1 MLNVFGFNRNLRN
14 LKRTRTIFAVMGK
27 YGLSHLLDALHI
39 SDYLLAAKIMLGRRR
54 GQEIERLSPQV
65 RLRLAL
71 EELGPTFIKLGQ
83 LLSTRPD
90 LIPVDYAEELGKLQD
105 QVTPIPFAPLAAQIE
120 SSLQQPLS
128 ALYAFIDETPL
139 AAGSIAQVHR
149 ARLHSGEAVVVKVR
163 RPGIER
169 IIETDLDILAG
180 LAAMIEKHD
189 PTLAHYELSGVVREL
204 RRVLRNEINL
214 IHEGQII
221 KRFATYFAKDQTVRL
236 PLVYVELTAE
246 TVLTLEYIDGI
257 KVSDREVLRQKGYS
271 PEQIAHNGAVFFLKQ
286 VLDFGIFHGDPH
298 PGNFFILDGGIICM
312 LDFGMV
318 GHLSEEVRDYLVDL
332 LLAVLGRDPD
342 RIVNLLA
349 DSGDL
354 PDEVNLPNLRH
365 DLAFFID
372 NYYDIPL
379 HEINTGR
386 ILNEFFEILS
396 LYRIRFSPDLMLLA
410 KALVTIE
417 GVGRKLDPAFNMIVH
432 LKPFM
437 DKIVREK
444 IGPAHISK
452 EASRIFLSFAT
463 LFKNL
468 PRDLQAFINRLN
480 HNRFKIDL
488 EHRGLD
494 RLINDLDRSS
504 NRLSFSMLIAALI
517 IGSSLIMQTEKGP
530 LLFGFPALGFIGY
543 SIAGFLGLWLA
554 IAILRS
560 GRL

>member
-14 LKRTRTIFAVMGK
+14 LKRTRTIFAVMAK
-27 YGLSHLLDALHI
+27 YGLSHLLDALHV
-39 SDYLLAAKIMLGRRR
+39 SDYLLAAKVMLGRRR

-90 LIPVDYAEELGKLQD
+90 LIPTDYAEELGKLQD
-105 QVTPIPFAPLAAQIE
+105 QVTPIPFAPIAAQIE

-128 ALYAFIDETPL
+128 VLYAFIDEIPL

-149 ARLHSGEAVVVKVR
+149 ARLHSGEEVVVKVR
-163 RPGIER
+163 RPGIEG
-169 IIETDLDILAG
+169 IIETDLDILAS

-214 IHEGQII
+214 THEGQII
-221 KRFATYFAKDQTVRL
+221 KRFATFFAKDQTVRL
-236 PLVYVELTAE
+236 PVIYADLTAE

-257 KVSDREVLRQKGYS
+257 KVSDREALIRKGYS
-271 PEQIAHNGAVFFLKQ
+271 PERIAHNGAVFFLKQ

-298 PGNFFILDGGIICM
+298 PGNFFILADGIICM

-318 GHLSEEVRDYLVDL
+318 GHLSDEVRDYLVDL
-332 LLAVLGRDPD
+332 LLAILGRDPD
-342 RIVNLLA
+342 RIINLLSC
-349 DSGDL
+349 SGDL

-386 ILNEFFEILS
+386 LLNEFFEILS

-417 GVGRKLDPAFNMIVH
+417 GVGRKLDPDFNMVVH

-437 DKIVREK
+437 DKIVRAK
-444 IGPAHISK
+444 VGPAYIGK
-452 EASRIFLSFAT
+452 EASRIVLSFAT

-504 NRLSFSMLIAALI
+504 NRLSFSLLIAALI

-554 IAILRS
+554 VAILRS

>member
-14 LKRTRTIFAVMGK
+14 LKRTRTIFAVMAK
-27 YGLSHLLDALHI
+27 YGLNHLLDALHV
-39 SDYLLAAKIMLGRRR
+39 SDYLLAAKVMLGRRR
-54 GQEIERLSPQV
+54 GQEIERLSPEL

-90 LIPVDYAEELGKLQD
+90 LIPPDYAEELGKLQD
-105 QVTPIPFAPLAAQIE
+105 QVTPIPFAPIATQIE
-120 SSLQQPLS
+120 SALQQPLS
-128 ALYAFIDETPL
+128 ALYAFIDEIPL

-149 ARLHSGEAVVVKVR
+149 ARLHSGEEVVVKVR
-163 RPGIER
+163 RPDIEGM
-169 IIETDLDILAG
+169 IETDLNILAG

-214 IHEGQII
+214 THEGQII
-221 KRFATYFAKDQTVRL
+221 KRFAKYFAQDRTVRL
-236 PLVYVELTAE
+236 PLVYAELTAE

-257 KVSDREVLRQKGYS
+257 KVSNREALIRKGYN

-298 PGNFFILDGGIICM
+298 PGNFFILADGIICM

-349 DSGDL
+349 GSGDL

-386 ILNEFFEILS
+386 LLNEFFEILS

-417 GVGRKLDPAFNMIVH
+417 GVGRKLDPDFNMIVH

-444 IGPAHISK
+444 VGPAHIGK
-452 EASRIFLSFAT
+452 EASRVLFSFAT

-468 PRDLQAFINRLN
+468 PRDLQTFINRLN

-504 NRLSFSMLIAALI
+504 NRLSFSLLIAALI

-530 LLFGFPALGFIGY
+530 QLFGFPALGFIGY

>member
-1 MLNVFGFNRNLRN
+1 MLNLFGFNRNLRN
-14 LKRTRTIFAVMGK
+14 LKRTRTIFAVMAK
-27 YGLSHLLDALHI
+27 YGLSHLLDSLHL
-39 SDYLLAAKIMLGRRR
+39 SDYLLAAKVVLGQAR
-54 GQEIERLSPQV
+54 GQEIERLRMQV

-90 LIPVDYAEELGKLQD
+90 LIPPDYAEELGKLQD
-105 QVTPIPFAPLAAQIE
+105 QVTPIPFAPIAVQIE
-120 SSLQQPLS
+120 GALQQPLS
-128 ALYAFIDETPL
+128 TLYAFIDETPL

-149 ARLHSGEAVVVKVR
+149 AKLHDNAAVVVKVR
-163 RPGIER
+163 RPGIEK

-189 PTLAHYELSGVVREL
+189 PALAHYELSGVVREL

-214 IHEGQII
+214 THEGQII
-221 KRFATYFAKDQTVRL
+221 KRFATYFAKDPTVRL
-236 PLVYVELTAE
+236 PVVYSDLTAE
-246 TVLTLEYIDGI
+246 TILTLEYIDGT
-257 KVSDREVLRQKGYS
+257 KVSDRDALINQGLS
-271 PEQIAHNGAVFFLKQ
+271 PEQIAHNGATFFLKQ

-298 PGNFFILDGGIICM
+298 PGNFFILNDGVICM

-342 RIVNLLA
+342 RIIHLLA
-349 DSGDL
+349 GAGDL
-354 PDEVNLPNLRH
+354 PDEVSLPNLRH

-386 ILNEFFEILS
+386 LLDEFFEILS
-396 LYRIRFSPDLMLLA
+396 LYRIRFAPDLMLLA

-417 GVGRKLDPAFNMIVH
+417 GIGRKLDPNFNMIVH

-437 DKIVREK
+437 EKIVREK
-444 IGPAHISK
+444 AGPAHIGR
-452 EASRIFLSFAT
+452 EASRTLLSFAS
-463 LFKNL
+463 LFRNL
-468 PRDLQAFINRLN
+468 PRDLQTLINRIN

-543 SIAGFLGLWLA
+543 SIAGILGLWLA

>member
-14 LKRTRTIFAVMGK
+14 LKRTRTIFAVLAK
-27 YGLSHLLDALHI
+27 YGLGQLLDALHV
-39 SDYLLAAKIMLGRRR
+39 SDYLLAAKVMLGRRR
-54 GQEIERLSPQV
+54 GQEIERLSPPE

-90 LIPVDYAEELGKLQD
+90 LVPAEYAEELGKLQD
-105 QVTPIPFAPLAAQIE
+105 QVTPLPFAPIARQIE
-120 SSLQQPLS
+120 SALKRPLHE
-128 ALYAFIDETPL
+128 LYAFIDELPL

-149 ARLHSGEAVVVKVR
+149 ATLHSGEAVAVKVR
-163 RPGIER
+163 RPGIEG

-189 PTLAHYELSGVVREL
+189 PTLAHYDPCGVVREL

-214 IHEGQII
+214 NREGHII
-221 KRFATYFAKDQTVRL
+221 KRFATYFAQDLTVRL
-236 PLVYVELTAE
+236 PLVYVEYTAE
-246 TVLTLEYIDGI
+246 TVLTLEFIDGI
-257 KVSDREVLRQKGYS
+257 KVSDRENLINNGYS
-271 PEQIAHNGAVFFLKQ
+271 PQQIAHNGAEFFLKQ

-298 PGNFFILDGGIICM
+298 PGNFFILKGGTICM

-318 GHLSEEVRDYLVDL
+318 GHLSVEVRDHLVDL
-332 LLAVLGRDPD
+332 LLAILGRDPD
-342 RIVNLLA
+342 QIVSLLA
-349 DSGDL
+349 GWGDL
-354 PDEVNLPNLRH
+354 PDEVILTNLRH

-379 HEINTGR
+379 QEINTGR
-386 ILNEFFEILS
+386 LLDEFVEILN

-410 KALVTIE
+410 KALVTME
-417 GVGRKLDPAFNMIVH
+417 GIGRRLDPDFNMIVH
-432 LKPFM
+432 LRPFM

-444 IGPAHISK
+444 VGPAHISK
-452 EASRIFLSFAT
+452 EASRIFLSFT
-463 LFKNL
+463 SLLKNL
-468 PRDLQAFINRLN
+468 PRDLQALINRIN

-494 RLINDLDRSS
+494 RLINDLDRAS

-554 IAILRS
+554 VAILRS

>member
-1 MLNVFGFNRNLRN
+1 
-14 LKRTRTIFAVMGK
+14 
-27 YGLSHLLDALHI
+27 
-39 SDYLLAAKIMLGRRR
+39 
-54 GQEIERLSPQV
+54 
-65 RLRLAL
+65 
-71 EELGPTFIKLGQ
+71 
-83 LLSTRPD
+83 
-90 LIPVDYAEELGKLQD
+90 
-105 QVTPIPFAPLAAQIE
+105 
-120 SSLQQPLS
+120 
-128 ALYAFIDETPL
+128 
-139 AAGSIAQVHR
+139 
-149 ARLHSGEAVVVKVR
+149 
-163 RPGIER
+163 
-169 IIETDLDILAG
+169 
-180 LAAMIEKHD
+180 
-189 PTLAHYELSGVVREL
+189 
-204 RRVLRNEINL
+204 
-214 IHEGQII
+214 
-221 KRFATYFAKDQTVRL
+221 
-236 PLVYVELTAE
+236 
-246 TVLTLEYIDGI
+246 
-257 KVSDREVLRQKGYS
+257 
-271 PEQIAHNGAVFFLKQ
+271 
-286 VLDFGIFHGDPH
+286 
-298 PGNFFILDGGIICM
+298 
-312 LDFGMV
+312 MV

-342 RIVNLLA
+342 QIINLLSA
-349 DSGDL
+349 TGDL

-386 ILNEFFEILS
+386 LLDEFFGILS

-417 GVGRKLDPAFNMIVH
+417 GIGRKLDPDFNMIVH

-437 DKIVREK
+437 EKIVREK
-444 IGPAHISK
+444 VSPAYIGK
-452 EASRIFLSFAT
+452 EASRVLMSFAT

-504 NRLSFSMLIAALI
+504 NRISFSMLIAALI

-530 LLFGFPALGFIGY
+530 MLFGFPALGFIGY

>member
-14 LKRTRTIFAVMGK
+14 LKRTRTIFAVMAK
-27 YGLSHLLDALHI
+27 YGLSHLFDALHV
-39 SDYLLAAKIMLGRRR
+39 SDYLLAAKVMLGRHR
-54 GQEIERLSPQV
+54 GQEIERLSPQL

-90 LIPVDYAEELGKLQD
+90 LVPVDYAEELGKLQD
-105 QVTPIPFAPLAAQIE
+105 QVTPIPFAPIAMQIE
-120 SSLQQPLS
+120 GALQQPLTD
-128 ALYAFIDETPL
+128 LYAFIDETPL

-149 ARLHSGEAVVVKVR
+149 ARLHSGEEVVVKVR
-163 RPGIER
+163 RPGIEGT
-169 IIETDLDILAG
+169 IETDLDILAG
-180 LAAMIEKHD
+180 LATMIERHD

-236 PLVYVELTAE
+236 PVVYAGLTAE

-257 KVSDREVLRQKGYS
+257 KVSDRQALILKGHN
-271 PEQIAHNGAVFFLKQ
+271 PEQIARNGAAFFLKQ

-298 PGNFFILDGGIICM
+298 PGNFFILADGIICM

-318 GHLSEEVRDYLVDL
+318 GHLSAEVRDYLVDL

-342 RIVNLLA
+342 QIINLLSI
-349 DSGDL
+349 SGDL

-365 DLAFFID
+365 DLAFFMD

-386 ILNEFFEILS
+386 LLNEFFEILS

-417 GVGRKLDPAFNMIVH
+417 GIGRKLDPDFNIIVH
-432 LKPFM
+432 LQPFM
-437 DKIVREK
+437 DKIVRERV
-444 IGPAHISK
+444 GPAHIGK
-452 EASRIFLSFAT
+452 ETSRILLSFAS

-494 RLINDLDRSS
+494 RLIKDLDRSS

-530 LLFGFPALGFIGY
+530 LLFGFPALGILGY

-554 IAILRS
+554 VAILRS

>member
-1 MLNVFGFNRNLRN
+1 MLNIFGFNRNLRN
-14 LKRTRTIFAVMGK
+14 LKRTRTIFAVLGK
-27 YGLSHLLDALHI
+27 YGLGHLLDALHI
-39 SDYLLAAKIMLGRRR
+39 SDYLLAAKVLVGRRR
-54 GQEIERLSPQV
+54 GQEIERFSQQV

-90 LIPVDYAEELGKLQD
+90 LVPPAYAEEFGKLQD
-105 QVTPIPFAPLAAQIE
+105 QVSQLPFGPIGEQIE
-120 SSLQQPLS
+120 SALQQPLTS
-128 ALYAFIDETPL
+128 LYASIDEIPL

-149 ARLHSGEAVVVKVR
+149 AWLHSGEAVVVKVR
-163 RPGIER
+163 RHGIEG
-169 IIETDLDILAG
+169 IIETDLDILAS

-189 PTLAHYELSGVVREL
+189 PSLAHYDLSGVVREL

-214 IHEGQII
+214 THEGHII

-236 PLVYVELTAE
+236 PQVYSQLTAE

-257 KVSDREVLRQKGYS
+257 KVSDRDSLLAKGYN
-271 PEQIAHNGAVFFLKQ
+271 PQQIAHNGAEFFLKQ

-298 PGNFFILDGGIICM
+298 PGNFFILEGGIICM

-318 GHLSEEVRDYLVDL
+318 GHLSEDVRDHLIDL

-342 RIVNLLA
+342 RIISLL
-349 DSGDL
+349 SCWGDL
-354 PDEVNLPNLRH
+354 PDEVSLSNLRH

-379 HEINTGR
+379 QDINTGR
-386 ILNEFFEILS
+386 LLDEFVEILNT
-396 LYRIRFSPDLMLLA
+396 YRIRFSPDLMLLA
-410 KALVTIE
+410 KALVTME
-417 GVGRKLDPAFNMIVH
+417 GIGRKLDPDFNMIVH

-444 IGPAHISK
+444 VGPGYIGK
-452 EASRIFLSFAT
+452 ETARIFLSFAS
-463 LFKNL
+463 LLKNL
-468 PRDLQAFINRLN
+468 PRDMQSFINRIN
-480 HNRFKIDL
+480 HNRLKIDL

-494 RLINDLDRSS
+494 RLISDLDRSS
-504 NRLSFSMLIAALI
+504 NRISFSMLIAALI

-554 IAILRS
+554 VAILRS

>member
-14 LKRTRTIFAVMGK
+14 LKRTRTIFAVLAK
-27 YGLSHLLDALHI
+27 YGLSHLLDALHV
-39 SDYLLAAKIMLGRRR
+39 SDYLLAAKIMLGRRS
-54 GQEIERLSPQV
+54 GQEIERLSTQV
-65 RLRLAL
+65 RLRLAM

-90 LIPVDYAEELGKLQD
+90 LIPADYADELGKLQD

-120 SSLQQPLS
+120 SALQQPLNV
-128 ALYAFIDETPL
+128 LYAFIDEIPL

-149 ARLHSGEAVVVKVR
+149 ARLHSGEEVVIKVR
-163 RPGIER
+163 RPDIEG
-169 IIETDLDILAG
+169 IIETDLDILAS

-189 PTLAHYELSGVVREL
+189 PSLAHYELSGVVREL

-214 IHEGQII
+214 THEGQII
-221 KRFATYFAKDQTVRL
+221 KRFATYFAKDRNVRL
-236 PLVYVELTAE
+236 PQVYAELTAE

-257 KVSDREVLRQKGYS
+257 KVSDRDALIEKGYQ
-271 PEQIAHNGAVFFLKQ
+271 PEKIAHNGAAFFLKQ

-298 PGNFFILDGGIICM
+298 PGNFFILEGGVICM

-318 GHLSEEVRDYLVDL
+318 GHLSEDVRDYLVNL
-332 LLAVLGRDPD
+332 LLAVLGRDPE
-342 RIVNLLA
+342 RIVNLLSC
-349 DSGDL
+349 SGDL

-386 ILNEFFEILS
+386 LLDEFFGILS

-410 KALVTIE
+410 KALVIIE
-417 GVGRKLDPAFNMIVH
+417 GIGRKLDPDFNMIVH

-437 DKIVREK
+437 EKIVREK
-444 IGPAHISK
+444 VSPAYLGK
-452 EASRIFLSFAT
+452 EASRVLISFAT

-504 NRLSFSMLIAALI
+504 NRISFSLLIAALI

-530 LLFGFPALGFIGY
+530 MLFGFPALGFIGY

>member
-1 MLNVFGFNRNLRN
+1 MLNVFGFNRNIRN
-14 LKRTRTIFAVMGK
+14 LKRTRTIFAVLAK
-27 YGLSHLLDALHI
+27 YGLGHLVDALHV
-39 SDYLLAAKIMLGRRR
+39 SDYVLAAKVMFGRRR
-54 GQEIERLSPQV
+54 DQEIERFSPQV

-90 LIPVDYAEELGKLQD
+90 LIPVNYADELGKLQD
-105 QVTPIPFAPLAAQIE
+105 QVTPIPFAPIAAQIE
-120 SSLQQPLS
+120 SALQQPLNV
-128 ALYAFIDETPL
+128 LYAFIDETPL

-149 ARLHSGEAVVVKVR
+149 AQLHSGEEVAIKVR
-163 RPGIER
+163 RPGIEG
-169 IIETDLDILAG
+169 IIETDLNILAG
-180 LAAMIEKHD
+180 LAALIEKHD
-189 PTLAHYELSGVVREL
+189 PSLAHYELSGVVREL

-214 IHEGQII
+214 THEGQII
-221 KRFATYFAKDQTVRL
+221 KRFATYFAKDRTVRL
-236 PLVYVELTAE
+236 PLVYAELTAE

-257 KVSDREVLRQKGYS
+257 KVSDRDALLQKGYS
-271 PEQIAHNGAVFFLKQ
+271 PEKIAHSGAEFFLKQ

-298 PGNFFILDGGIICM
+298 PGNFFILPGGIICM

-318 GHLSEEVRDYLVDL
+318 GHLSTEVRDYLIDL
-332 LLAVLGRDPD
+332 LLAVLIRDPD
-342 RIVNLLA
+342 RIINLLSS
-349 DSGDL
+349 SGDL
-354 PDEVNLPNLRH
+354 PDEVNVANLRH

-386 ILNEFFEILS
+386 LLDEFFEILS

-417 GVGRKLDPAFNMIVH
+417 GIGRKLDPNFNMIVH

-444 IGPAHISK
+444 AGPGYIGK
-452 EASRIFLSFAT
+452 EASRIFLSFAS

-468 PRDLQAFINRLN
+468 PRDLQTFVNRLN

-494 RLINDLDRSS
+494 RLINDLDRAS

-530 LLFGFPALGFIGY
+530 MLFGFPALGFIGY

-554 IAILRS
+554 VAILRS

>member
-1 MLNVFGFNRNLRN
+1 
-14 LKRTRTIFAVMGK
+14 
-27 YGLSHLLDALHI
+27 
-39 SDYLLAAKIMLGRRR
+39 
-54 GQEIERLSPQV
+54 
-65 RLRLAL
+65 
-71 EELGPTFIKLGQ
+71 
-83 LLSTRPD
+83 
-90 LIPVDYAEELGKLQD
+90 
-105 QVTPIPFAPLAAQIE
+105 
-120 SSLQQPLS
+120 
-128 ALYAFIDETPL
+128 
-139 AAGSIAQVHR
+139 
-149 ARLHSGEAVVVKVR
+149 
-163 RPGIER
+163 
-169 IIETDLDILAG
+169 
-180 LAAMIEKHD
+180 
-189 PTLAHYELSGVVREL
+189 
-204 RRVLRNEINL
+204 
-214 IHEGQII
+214 
-221 KRFATYFAKDQTVRL
+221 VRL
-236 PLVYVELTAE
+236 PLVYAEFTAE
-246 TVLTLEYIDGI
+246 AVLTLEYIDGL
-257 KVSDREVLRQKGYS
+257 KVTDREVLIQKGYS

-298 PGNFFILDGGIICM
+298 PGNFFILPGGIICM

-318 GHLSEEVRDYLVDL
+318 GHLSDEVRDYLVDL

-342 RIVNLLA
+342 QIVNLLA
-349 DSGDL
+349 GSGDL

-386 ILNEFFEILS
+386 LLNEFFEILS
-396 LYRIRFSPDLMLLA
+396 LYQIRFSPDLMLLA

-417 GVGRKLDPAFNMIVH
+417 GVGRRLDPDFNMIVH

-444 IGPAHISK
+444 VGPAYLGK

-463 LFKNL
+463 LFKNM

-504 NRLSFSMLIAALI
+504 NRLSFSLLIAALI

-543 SIAGFLGLWLA
+543 SIAGILGLWLA
-554 IAILRS
+554 VAILRS

>member
-1 MLNVFGFNRNLRN
+1 MLSLFGINRNLRN
-14 LKRTRTIFAVMGK
+14 LKRTRTIFAILAK
-27 YGLSHLLDALHI
+27 YGLGHLLDALHV
-39 SDYLLAAKIMLGRRR
+39 SDYLLAAKVMLGRRR
-54 GQEIERLSPQV
+54 GQEIERLSQQL

-90 LIPVDYAEELGKLQD
+90 LIPADYAEELGKLQD
-105 QVTPIPFAPLAAQIE
+105 QVTPIAFAPIAAQIE
-120 SSLQQPLS
+120 RALQQPLD
-128 ALYAFIDETPL
+128 ALYASIDETPL

-149 ARLHSGEAVVVKVR
+149 ARLHGGEAVVVKVR
-163 RPGIER
+163 RPGIES
-169 IIETDLDILAG
+169 IIETDLDILAT

-189 PTLAHYELSGVVREL
+189 PTLGHYDLGGVVREL

-214 IHEGQII
+214 THEGQII
-221 KRFATYFAKDQTVRL
+221 KRFATYFAKDLTVRL
-236 PLVYVELTAE
+236 PLVYAERTAAA
-246 TVLTLEYIDGI
+246 VLTLEYIDGI
-257 KVSDREVLRQKGYS
+257 KVSDRETLLQKGYN
-271 PEQIAHNGAVFFLKQ
+271 PQQIAHNGAEFFLKQ

-298 PGNFFILDGGIICM
+298 PGNFFILEGGVICM

-318 GHLSEEVRDYLVDL
+318 GHLSEEVRDYLVNL
-332 LLAVLGRDPD
+332 LLAVLGRDPE
-342 RIVNLLA
+342 RIVSLLA
-349 DSGDL
+349 EWGDL
-354 PDEVNLPNLRH
+354 PDEVNLANLRH

-372 NYYDIPL
+372 NYYDLPL

-386 ILNEFFEILS
+386 LLHEFFEILS

-417 GVGRKLDPAFNMIVH
+417 GIGRRLDPDFNMFVH
-432 LKPFM
+432 LQPFM

-444 IGPAHISK
+444 VGPAHLGK
-452 EASRIFLSFAT
+452 EAARMALSFAT

-488 EHRGLD
+488 EHRGFD

-504 NRLSFSMLIAALI
+504 NRISFSMLIAALI

-530 LLFGFPALGFIGY
+530 LLFGFPALGFLGY

>member
-14 LKRTRTIFAVMGK
+14 LKRTRTIFAVLAK
-27 YGLSHLLDALHI
+27 YGLSHLLDFLHV
-39 SDYLLAAKIMLGRRR
+39 SDYLLAAKIMLGRRH

-90 LIPVDYAEELGKLQD
+90 LIPPDYAEELGKLQD
-105 QVTPIPFAPLAAQIE
+105 QVTPIPFAPIAAQIE
-120 SSLQQPLS
+120 SALQQPLS
-128 ALYAFIDETPL
+128 ALYASIEEMPL

-163 RPGIER
+163 RPGIEGM
-169 IIETDLDILAG
+169 IETDLDILAG

-214 IHEGQII
+214 THEGQII
-221 KRFATYFAKDQTVRL
+221 KRFAKYFVKDLTVRL
-236 PLVYVELTAE
+236 PLVYAELTAE
-246 TVLTLEYIDGI
+246 AVLTLEYIDGV
-257 KVSDREVLRQKGYS
+257 KVSDREVLLQKGYS

-298 PGNFFILDGGIICM
+298 PGNFFILSGGIICM

-318 GHLSEEVRDYLVDL
+318 GHLSDEVRDYLVDL

-342 RIVNLLA
+342 RIINLLSG
-349 DSGDL
+349 SGDL
-354 PDEVNLPNLRH
+354 PDDVNLPNLRH

-386 ILNEFFEILS
+386 MLNEFFEILS

-417 GVGRKLDPAFNMIVH
+417 GVGRKLDPDFNMIVH

-444 IGPAHISK
+444 VGPAYIGK
-452 EASRIFLSFAT
+452 ETSRILLSFAT

-504 NRLSFSMLIAALI
+504 NRLSFSLLIAALI

-554 IAILRS
+554 VAILRS

>member
-14 LKRTRTIFAVMGK
+14 LKRTRTIFAVLAK
-27 YGLSHLLDALHI
+27 YGLSHLFDALHV
-39 SDYLLAAKIMLGRRR
+39 SDYLLAAKVMLGRRR
-54 GQEIERLSPQV
+54 GQEIERLSMPV
-65 RLRLAL
+65 RLRLAM

-90 LIPVDYAEELGKLQD
+90 LIPADYADELGKLQD
-105 QVTPIPFAPLAAQIE
+105 QVTPIPFAPLGAQIE
-120 SSLQQPLS
+120 SALQQPLNV
-128 ALYAFIDETPL
+128 LYAFIDEIPL

-149 ARLHSGEAVVVKVR
+149 ARLHSGEAVVIKVR
-163 RPGIER
+163 RPDIEA

-189 PTLAHYELSGVVREL
+189 PSLAHYELSGVVREL

-214 IHEGQII
+214 THEGQII
-221 KRFATYFAKDQTVRL
+221 KRFATYFAKDRSVRL
-236 PLVYVELTAE
+236 PQVYTELTAE

-257 KVSDREVLRQKGYS
+257 KVSDRDALIEKGHS
-271 PEQIAHNGAVFFLKQ
+271 PELIAHNGAVFFLKQ

-298 PGNFFILDGGIICM
+298 PGNFFILEGGIICM

-318 GHLSEEVRDYLVDL
+318 GHLSEDVRDYLVDL

-342 RIVNLLA
+342 RIVSLLSC
-349 DSGDL
+349 SGDL

-386 ILNEFFEILS
+386 LLDEFFGILS

-417 GVGRKLDPAFNMIVH
+417 GIGRKLDPDFNMIVH

-437 DKIVREK
+437 EKIVREK
-444 IGPAHISK
+444 VSPAYIGK
-452 EASRIFLSFAT
+452 EASRVLMSFAT

-504 NRLSFSMLIAALI
+504 NRISFSLLIAALI

-530 LLFGFPALGFIGY
+530 MLFGFPALGFIGY

>member
-14 LKRTRTIFAVMGK
+14 LKRTRTIFAVMAK
-27 YGLSHLLDALHI
+27 YGLNHLLDALHV
-39 SDYLLAAKIMLGRRR
+39 SDYLLAAKVMLGRRR
-54 GQEIERLSPQV
+54 GQELERLSPQL

-90 LIPVDYAEELGKLQD
+90 LIPADYADELGKLQD
-105 QVTPIPFAPLAAQIE
+105 QVTPIPFAPIATQIE
-120 SSLQQPLS
+120 SALQQPLS
-128 ALYAFIDETPL
+128 ALYAFIDEIPL

-149 ARLHSGEAVVVKVR
+149 ATLHSGEAVVVKVR
-163 RPGIER
+163 RPGIEG

-180 LAAMIEKHD
+180 LAAMIERHD

-214 IHEGQII
+214 THEGQII
-221 KRFATYFAKDQTVRL
+221 KRFAKHFAQDRTVRL
-236 PLVYVELTAE
+236 PVVYAEFTAE

-257 KVSDREVLRQKGYS
+257 KVSDRGVLLQKGYS

-298 PGNFFILDGGIICM
+298 PGNFFILNDGIICL

-318 GHLSEEVRDYLVDL
+318 GHLSEEMRDYLVDL
-332 LLAVLGRDPD
+332 LLAVLGRDPN

-349 DSGDL
+349 GSGDL

-386 ILNEFFEILS
+386 LLNEFFELLS

-444 IGPAHISK
+444 VGPAYIGK
-452 EASRIFLSFAT
+452 EASRIFLSFAS
-463 LFKNL
+463 LFKTL

-494 RLINDLDRSS
+494 RLINDLDRAS

-543 SIAGFLGLWLA
+543 SIAGLLGLWLA

>member
-1 MLNVFGFNRNLRN
+1 MLNVFGLNRNLRN
-14 LKRTRTIFAVMGK
+14 LKRTRTIFAVFAK
-27 YGLSHLLDALHI
+27 YGLGHLLDALNV
-39 SDYLLAAKIMLGRRR
+39 SDFLLAAKVMLGRRR
-54 GQEIERLSPQV
+54 GPEIERLSSQV

-90 LIPVDYAEELGKLQD
+90 LVPPEYAEELGKLQD
-105 QVTPIPFAPLAAQIE
+105 QVTPIPFAPIAMQIE
-120 SSLQQPLS
+120 RSLQQPLS
-128 ALYAFIDETPL
+128 TLYAFIDEHPL

-149 ARLHSGEAVVVKVR
+149 ARLHGGEEVVVKVR

-180 LAAMIEKHD
+180 LAAMIERHD

-221 KRFATYFAKDQTVRL
+221 KRFATYFAQERTVRL
-236 PLVYVELTAE
+236 PRVYSQFTAE

-257 KVSDREVLRQKGYS
+257 KVSDRDALIKEGYH
-271 PEQIAHNGAVFFLKQ
+271 PEQIAHNGAVFFLRQ

-298 PGNFFILDGGIICM
+298 PGNFFILEGGIICL

-318 GHLSEEVRDYLVDL
+318 GHLSEEVRDHLVNL
-332 LLAVLGRDPD
+332 LMAVLGRDPD
-342 RIVNLLA
+342 RIVSILA
-349 DSGDL
+349 NSGDL
-354 PDEVNLPNLRH
+354 PDEVNFPNLRH

-386 ILNEFFEILS
+386 LLNEFFEILS

-410 KALVTIE
+410 KALVTME
-417 GVGRKLDPAFNMIVH
+417 GIGRKLDPDFNMIVH

-444 IGPAHISK
+444 IGPGYIGK
-452 EASRIFLSFAT
+452 EASRIALSFAS
-463 LFKNL
+463 LLKNL
-468 PRDLQAFINRLN
+468 PRDLQAFINRIN

-494 RLINDLDRSS
+494 RLINDLDRAS

-530 LLFGFPALGFIGY
+530 MIFGFPALGFIGY

-554 IAILRS
+554 VAILRS

>member
-14 LKRTRTIFAVMGK
+14 LKRTRTIFAVLAK
-27 YGLSHLLDALHI
+27 YGLSHLLDALHV
-39 SDYLLAAKIMLGRRR
+39 SDYLLAAKIMLGRRS
-54 GQEIERLSPQV
+54 GEEIERFSMPV
-65 RLRLAL
+65 RLRLAM

-90 LIPVDYAEELGKLQD
+90 LIPADYADELGKLQD
-105 QVTPIPFAPLAAQIE
+105 QVTPIPFAPLAEQIE
-120 SSLQQPLS
+120 SALQQPLNV
-128 ALYAFIDETPL
+128 LYAFIDEIPL

-149 ARLHSGEAVVVKVR
+149 ARLHSGEAVVIKVR
-163 RPGIER
+163 RPDIEA
-169 IIETDLDILAG
+169 IIETDLDILAS

-214 IHEGQII
+214 THEGQII
-221 KRFATYFAKDQTVRL
+221 KRFATYFAKDRTVRL
-236 PLVYVELTAE
+236 PQVYAELTAE

-257 KVSDREVLRQKGYS
+257 KVSDRETLLLKGYK

-298 PGNFFILDGGIICM
+298 PGNFFILEDGIICM

-318 GHLSEEVRDYLVDL
+318 GHLSEDVRDYLVDL
-332 LLAVLGRDPD
+332 LQAVLGRDPE
-342 RIVNLLA
+342 RIVSLLA
-349 DSGDL
+349 SSGDL

-386 ILNEFFEILS
+386 LLDEFFGILS

-410 KALVTIE
+410 KALVIIE
-417 GVGRKLDPAFNMIVH
+417 GIGRKLDPDFNMIVH

-437 DKIVREK
+437 EKIVREK
-444 IGPAHISK
+444 VSPAYLGK
-452 EASRIFLSFAT
+452 EASRVLISFAT

-504 NRLSFSMLIAALI
+504 NRISFSLLIAALI

-530 LLFGFPALGFIGY
+530 MLFGFPALGFIGY

>member
-14 LKRTRTIFAVMGK
+14 LKRTRTIFAVLAK
-27 YGLSHLLDALHI
+27 YGLNHLLDALHV
-39 SDYLLAAKIMLGRRR
+39 SDYLLAAKVMLGRRR

-90 LIPVDYAEELGKLQD
+90 LIPTDYAEELGKLQD
-105 QVTPIPFAPLAAQIE
+105 QVTPIPFAPIATQIE

-128 ALYAFIDETPL
+128 TLYAFIDETPL

-149 ARLHSGEAVVVKVR
+149 ARLHSGEEVAVKVR
-163 RPGIER
+163 RPGIEG
-169 IIETDLDILAG
+169 IIETDLDILAS

-214 IHEGQII
+214 THEGQII
-221 KRFATYFAKDQTVRL
+221 KRFATFFAKDQTVRL
-236 PLVYVELTAE
+236 PEIYADLTAE

-257 KVSDREVLRQKGYS
+257 KVSDREALIRKGYS

-298 PGNFFILDGGIICM
+298 PGNFFILADGIICL

-318 GHLSEEVRDYLVDL
+318 GHLSAEVRDYLVDL

-342 RIVNLLA
+342 RIINLLSC
-349 DSGDL
+349 SGDL

-372 NYYDIPL
+372 NYYDLPL

-386 ILNEFFEILS
+386 LLHEFFEILS

-417 GVGRKLDPAFNMIVH
+417 GVGRRLDPDFNMVVH

-444 IGPAHISK
+444 IGPAYIGK
-452 EASRIFLSFAT
+452 EASRIFLSFAG
-463 LFKNL
+463 LIKNL

-554 IAILRS
+554 VAILRS

>member
-14 LKRTRTIFAVMGK
+14 MKRTRTIFAVLVK
-27 YGLSHLLDALHI
+27 YGLSHLLDALHV
-39 SDYLLAAKIMLGRRR
+39 SDYLLAAKIMLGRRS
-54 GQEIERLSPQV
+54 GQEIERLSMPV
-65 RLRLAL
+65 RLRLAM

-90 LIPVDYAEELGKLQD
+90 LIPADYADELGKLQD

-120 SSLQQPLS
+120 SALQQPLNV
-128 ALYAFIDETPL
+128 LYAFIDEIPL

-149 ARLHSGEAVVVKVR
+149 ARLHSGEEVVIKVR
-163 RPGIER
+163 RPDIEA
-169 IIETDLDILAG
+169 IIETDLDILAS

-214 IHEGQII
+214 THEGQII
-221 KRFATYFAKDQTVRL
+221 KRFATYFAKDRTVRL
-236 PLVYVELTAE
+236 PQVYAELTAE

-257 KVSDREVLRQKGYS
+257 KVSDREALLLKGFK

-298 PGNFFILDGGIICM
+298 PGNFFILENGIICM

-318 GHLSEEVRDYLVDL
+318 GHLSEDVRDYLVDL
-332 LLAVLGRDPD
+332 LQAVLGRDPE
-342 RIVNLLA
+342 RIVSLLSS
-349 DSGDL
+349 SGDL

-365 DLAFFID
+365 DLTFFID

-386 ILNEFFEILS
+386 LLDEFFGILS

-410 KALVTIE
+410 KALVIIE
-417 GVGRKLDPAFNMIVH
+417 GIGRKLDPDFNMIVH

-437 DKIVREK
+437 EKIVREK
-444 IGPAHISK
+444 VSPAYLGK
-452 EASRIFLSFAT
+452 EASRVLISFAT

-504 NRLSFSMLIAALI
+504 NRISFSLLIASLI

-530 LLFGFPALGFIGY
+530 MLFGFPALGFIGY

>member
-14 LKRTRTIFAVMGK
+14 LKRTRTIFAVMAK
-27 YGLSHLLDALHI
+27 YGLSHLLDALHV
-39 SDYLLAAKIMLGRRR
+39 SDYLLAAKVMLGRRR
-54 GQEIERLSPQV
+54 GQDLERLSPQL

-90 LIPVDYAEELGKLQD
+90 LIPLDYAEELGKLQD
-105 QVTPIPFAPLAAQIE
+105 QVTPIPFAPIAAQIE
-120 SSLQQPLS
+120 SALQQPLN
-128 ALYAFIDETPL
+128 ALYASIEEIPL

-163 RPGIER
+163 RPGIVR
-169 IIETDLDILAG
+169 TIETDLDILAG

-214 IHEGQII
+214 THEGQII
-221 KRFATYFAKDQTVRL
+221 KRFAKYFAKDQTVRL
-236 PLVYVELTAE
+236 PVVYAELTAE
-246 TVLTLEYIDGI
+246 PVLTLEYIDGI
-257 KVSDREVLRQKGYS
+257 KVSDREVLLRKGYS

-286 VLDFGIFHGDPH
+286 VLDFGVFHGDPH
-298 PGNFFILDGGIICM
+298 PGNFFILPGGIICM

-332 LLAVLGRDPD
+332 LLAVLGRDPE
-342 RIVNLLA
+342 RIVSLLA
-349 DSGDL
+349 GSGDL

-386 ILNEFFEILS
+386 LLNEFFEILS
-396 LYRIRFSPDLMLLA
+396 LYQIRFSPDLMLLA

-417 GVGRKLDPAFNMIVH
+417 GVGRKLDPDFNMIIH

-444 IGPAHISK
+444 VGPAYIGK
-452 EASRIFLSFAT
+452 EASRIVLSFAT

-494 RLINDLDRSS
+494 RLINDLDRAS
-504 NRLSFSMLIAALI
+504 NRLSFSLLIAALI

-543 SIAGFLGLWLA
+543 SIAGFLGLWLPV
-554 IAILRS
+554 AILRS